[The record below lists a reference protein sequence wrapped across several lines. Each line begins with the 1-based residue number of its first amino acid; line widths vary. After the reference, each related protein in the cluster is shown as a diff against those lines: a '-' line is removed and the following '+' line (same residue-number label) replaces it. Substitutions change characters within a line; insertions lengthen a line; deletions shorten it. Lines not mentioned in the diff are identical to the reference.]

1 MIQLNN
7 KIDSTEKQ
15 NYKIIERLN
24 GVATNE
30 NYSKNQHLLE
40 HGQRCHK
47 IWYLKSGMV
56 RRYYIHEGKEIT
68 LWLYTEDEIFTEF
81 QSFSRH
87 MPSREYIQACEDA
100 EVVSIS
106 RSDYLSLRQNPEMWL
121 FCILL
126 IENVFL
132 DIDQHLRS
140 LQTKDAKG
148 KYEYLLDKTPEIIK
162 RAKLGHIAS
171 MLGISQETLS
181 RIRRG

>member
-1 MIQLNN
+1 MYQLIN
-7 KIDSTEKQ
+7 KIDSTKKQ

-24 GVATNE
+24 EIASPE
-30 NYSKNQHLLE
+30 LYSKNQYLLDY
-40 HGQRCHK
+40 GQRCHK

-68 LWLYTEDEIFTEF
+68 LWLYAENEIFTEF
-81 QSFSRH
+81 QSFSRR
-87 MPSREYIQACEDA
+87 MPSGVYIQACEDT

-106 RSDYLSLRQNPEMWL
+106 RSEYLSLRQNPEMWL
-121 FCILL
+121 FCILM

-132 DIDQHLRS
+132 DIDQHLRN
-140 LQTKDAKG
+140 LQTKDARG
-148 KYEYLLDKTPEIIK
+148 KYEYLQEQAPEIIK